1 MIAAAATEKMIGF
14 YAGNR
19 HDVAH
24 FLKVWALARTIGEL
38 EGLDARTQ
46 EVLELAAVVHDIAC
60 PLCREKYG
68 NTDGKNQERESAA
81 LVEAFFADLP
91 VDAAT
96 VARIAWLAA
105 HHHTYTDVD
114 GADHRQDARAG
125 VSHKERNAAA
135 GCHLSAGGGGRSGRI
150 EAGKRPG
157 TGRAGA
163 LERVRDRG
171 RRPCCRGRRRSSG

>member
-114 GADHRQDARAG
+114 GADHRILLEADFL
-125 VSHKERNAAA
+125 VNADE
-135 GCHLSAGGGGRSGRI
+135 GSV
-150 EAGKRPG
+150 
-157 TGRAGA
+157 GRAA
-163 LERVRDRG
+163 IARMRERVFRTK
-171 RRPCCRGRRRSSG
+171 SGTRLLDAIYLRTEADEADG